1 MQINIMLKPTLLL
14 LLSICICQWKATNAE
29 TQLTNVVQLKAG
41 QIRGSLLDVYHHKVE
56 FYQAIKYGKPEN
68 ASVFAK
74 LNSTFV
80 LLFFL

>member
-1 MQINIMLKPTLLL
+1 MLKLTLLL
-14 LLSICICQWKATNAE
+14 LLTFGICWHWRVTNAE

-41 QIRGSLLDVYHHKVE
+41 QIRGSFLDVYHHKVE